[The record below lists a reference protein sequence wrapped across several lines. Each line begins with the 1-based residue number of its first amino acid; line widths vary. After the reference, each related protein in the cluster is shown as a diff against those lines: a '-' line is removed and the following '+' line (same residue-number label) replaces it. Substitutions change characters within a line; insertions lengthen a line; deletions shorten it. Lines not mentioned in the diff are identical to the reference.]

1 MCVCMNV
8 CDQVRLLTKAQPMHI
23 VYLLS
28 YLSVDCSYTVCVY
41 LFCVCVCVQ
50 EVCVRRQIR
59 DRAMHT
65 CLLVLNR

>member
-41 LFCVCVCVQ
+41 LFCVCVCKRC
-50 EVCVRRQIR
+50 VCVAKYVTELCIH
-59 DRAMHT
+59 AFW
-65 CLLVLNR
+65 C